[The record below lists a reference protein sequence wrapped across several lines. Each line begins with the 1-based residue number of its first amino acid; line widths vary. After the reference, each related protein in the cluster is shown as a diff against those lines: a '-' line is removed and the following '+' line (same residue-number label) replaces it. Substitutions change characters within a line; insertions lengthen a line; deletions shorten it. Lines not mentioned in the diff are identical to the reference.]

1 MIGEEPFELEPED
14 APRRPPSTVTIG
26 RGDGTGV
33 RQWRRRGLVLL
44 GIVAVVAA
52 MTIATRGDG
61 DERAAPAEST
71 TTSRSRTTTTQR
83 STTTSP
89 PSTVGQLLG
98 EPTGVTLVVQND
110 RGVDV
115 VDLDTGKT
123 RQLLGEFAPPP
134 IAAIPA
140 PHAGVV
146 YTIGGEARFF
156 PAPFDGRYTVVGE
169 AEWVLRAAEPGRVWL
184 VRTTEDGTG
193 AVRATVDGAVD
204 KTSGLEIPPPAYPVA
219 AVEGGLLVEAFGR
232 IYRMTSDGASPVT
245 FGSTVAVSDRW
256 LAVQGCDDALRCGL
270 RLVDLVTG
278 DERVVALPG
287 ALTAG
292 YFTGSFS
299 PDGSNLAVWA
309 QSTSGT
315 PRLLVIDTAAGQA
328 EELPGASTSE
338 WGNSPAW
345 SPDGD
350 WMFWVGSGVRAYD
363 MRRGGEPFE
372 IDLPGSGFYSVFAF

>member
-123 RQLLGEFAPPP
+123 RQLLGEFAPLPKVKESP
-134 IAAIPA
+134 RQS
-140 PHAGVV
+140 
-146 YTIGGEARFF
+146 TNSRARR
-156 PAPFDGRYTVVGE
+156 ARRRDLALFDPQPNPQR
-169 AEWVLRAAEPGRVWL
+169 
-184 VRTTEDGTG
+184 
-193 AVRATVDGAVD
+193 
-204 KTSGLEIPPPAYPVA
+204 
-219 AVEGGLLVEAFGR
+219 GGL
-232 IYRMTSDGASPVT
+232 
-245 FGSTVAVSDRW
+245 
-256 LAVQGCDDALRCGL
+256 
-270 RLVDLVTG
+270 
-278 DERVVALPG
+278 
-287 ALTAG
+287 
-292 YFTGSFS
+292 
-299 PDGSNLAVWA
+299 
-309 QSTSGT
+309 
-315 PRLLVIDTAAGQA
+315 QA
-328 EELPGASTSE
+328 
-338 WGNSPAW
+338 
-345 SPDGD
+345 
-350 WMFWVGSGVRAYD
+350 
-363 MRRGGEPFE
+363 
-372 IDLPGSGFYSVFAF
+372 